1 MLRKTCLKQ
10 PEKKI
15 QHFEPL
21 KKKNTLYIVIMLHT
35 IIIVSFALYPSP
47 ILFFELI
54 IYYFVPKTID
64 KKNSLVKN

>member
-1 MLRKTCLKQ
+1 MSQTTRKKNTTFRAA
-10 PEKKI
+10 E
-15 QHFEPL
+15 
-21 KKKNTLYIVIMLHT
+21 KKNTLYIVIMLHT